1 LHTIRADIDYG
12 FVEAKLPFGRIG
24 VKVWIN
30 KGEIMPEGY
39 GGLDTEKDVR
49 LGEQDQARR
58 RRGGAAEGL
67 GASREGGRDR
77 QRDREGLGPVRPQ
90 RRRGGGPGGR
100 GGAAGGRGGQGGR
113 GGGRPAPRDRAGAQD
128 NVERPRT
135 DEKATS
141 AEGREQPPV
150 EPQVET
156 TPAAVADAP
165 DTTTPKQQTE
175 DATKREKSADAAKA
189 AKPRASKPKAAE
201 KPKAEGKPKAPAKPK
216 AEKPKAE
223 TKPKTPRTPRKK
235 AE

>member
-1 LHTIRADIDYG
+1 
-12 FVEAKLPFGRIG
+12 
-24 VKVWIN
+24 WIN

-39 GGLDTEKDVR
+39 GGLETDKDVR

-67 GASREGGRDR
+67 GASRESGRDR
-77 QRDREGLGPVRPQ
+77 QRDRSDLGPVRPQ

-100 GGAAGGRGGQGGR
+100 GGQGGR
-113 GGGRPAPRDRAGAQD
+113 GGRPAPRDRAARQD

-135 DEKATS
+135 DETATS

-156 TPAAVADAP
+156 TPPAVADAP
-165 DTTTPKQQTE
+165 DTTTAKQQTE
-175 DATKREKSADAAKA
+175 DPTKREKSGDAEKA
-189 AKPRASKPKAAE
+189 AKPKASKPRPAAKPKADAE
-201 KPKAEGKPKAPAKPK
+201 KPKSEA
-216 AEKPKAE
+216 
-223 TKPKTPRTPRKK
+223 KPKTPRTPRKK